1 VASGEWRVASGE
13 WRVASGEWRKKWRQK
28 LYENGI
34 GISDRCMLFCA
45 SKKHAL
51 KPNYKGPLNEN
62 SFAFGADAYRVS
74 AALWKSEKEWVL
86 KRQNIATRLA
96 HSSARLHFFF
106 TALML

>member
-1 VASGEWRVASGE
+1 MHVVLCFR
-13 WRVASGEWRKKWRQK
+13 
-28 LYENGI
+28 
-34 GISDRCMLFCA
+34 
-45 SKKHAL
+45 KKHAM
-51 KPNYKGPLNEN
+51 KHNYKGPLSEK